1 MTLFS
6 YVEGKFDEGDTAA
19 LMERFDKIENQ
30 LEEVK
35 GMIADV
41 KNTIYERGVS
51 GHFEEFCN
59 TKLQTNF
66 QTRLI
71 ITQRN

>member
-51 GHFEEFCN
+51 GHFE
-59 TKLQTNF
+59 
-66 QTRLI
+66 
-71 ITQRN
+71 